1 MATYNEIKGDTIEVR
16 ATDPANPVEG
26 EIWYNSTTGVL
37 KGIELIAAFASG
49 GSMSNA
55 RTQATA
61 GIGTKDA
68 AIAAGLSATD
78 GTSEEY
84 NGTVWSGGGS
94 LNNAGTIGTGAGT
107 LSAGSRFG
115 GIQPT
120 PLGKDSNY
128 HEQYDG
134 TSWTISTGMPFDSYQ
149 NACGGTQTANIVI
162 QSFFNPSPSTGG
174 FPSATSEWDG
184 SSWTAGGSIN
194 TTRRE
199 AFSSQGGGLQTST
212 FLAGGSNTGGIQ
224 SASETYDGSSW
235 TSTSPLNTG
244 RLRGGGGGTAT
255 NGIVISGTTTDPQ
268 APGLTTAS
276 EGWDGTSWT
285 TNPYSVATAT
295 WSGGSAVTS
304 NTSGIIFGGSSAAG
318 AVTGSEELNLGPGV
332 RTFTTS

>member
-1 MATYNEIKGDTIEVR
+1 MTTFKQIRGNLIKSTS
-16 ATDPANPVEG
+16 TDPANPQEG
-26 EIWYNSTTGVL
+26 QIWYNSTNQVL
-37 KGIELIAAFASG
+37 KGQEYLLAFSSG
-49 GSMSNA
+49 GSMSNV
-55 RTQATA
+55 RTQPTA

-68 AIAAGLSATD
+68 TITAGLSSTD
-78 GTSEEY
+78 GTSEEN
-84 NGTVWSGGGS
+84 NGTSWSGGGS
-94 LNNAGTIGTGAGT
+94 LNNAATIGTGAGT

-128 HEQYDG
+128 HENYDG
-134 TSWTISTGMPFDSYQ
+134 TTWTTATGMPFDSYQ

-162 QSFFNPSPSTGG
+162 QSFFNPTPSTGG

-212 FLAGGSNTGGIQ
+212 FLAGGLSPGGVQ

-244 RLRGGGGGTAT
+244 RTRGGGGGTAT
-255 NGIVISGTTTDPQ
+255 DGIVITGTTTDPQ

-295 WSGGSAVTS
+295 WSGGSAATS
-304 NTSGIIFGGSSAAG
+304 NTSGIIFGGQSAVG
-318 AVTGSEELNLGPGV
+318 GVSGSEELSAGTTT